1 MEKILSAIGLSKVY
15 DNRVVLNNISFDVLK
30 GEFISIMG
38 PSGSGKSTLLNIIS
52 GNEVLDNGSVL
63 INGEDITKY
72 NEKKLSVLRNSTVG
86 FVYQFFNLIEELSAY
101 DNIMLPIYLKS
112 KKIDLIFF
120 NELIDDLNIKDLLNR
135 TVSKLSGGEKQRV
148 AIARSLIYKPQIL
161 MLDEPTGNL
170 DTENRN
176 NIMKLLK
183 MINVKYSMTIIQVTH
198 DFETT
203 KYTDYIIKIIDGEIK
218 R

>member
-63 INGEDITKY
+63 INDEDITKY